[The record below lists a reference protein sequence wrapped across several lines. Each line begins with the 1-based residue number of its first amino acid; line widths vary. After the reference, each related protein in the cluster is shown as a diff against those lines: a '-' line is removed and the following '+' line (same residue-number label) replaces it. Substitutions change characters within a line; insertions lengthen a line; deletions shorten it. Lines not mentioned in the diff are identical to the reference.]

1 MDGLRERKKDGD
13 LGRSLRK
20 PPNARQSKKKNNK
33 NKNSQT
39 TSYVTDTQ
47 SITETSDL
55 ATLLLEAELADRNF
69 EAERNKTVI
78 FELDGKQVT
87 KKEPTLAYTREP
99 LQIPRRPKWNKRTTP
114 AELTSLEKQSFLEWR
129 RQLAKVE
136 ESGQHRIT
144 PYEKNLEVW
153 RQLWRVVENSD
164 LVMQIVDARNPLL
177 YFSKDLENYVHEVSS
192 YKHTALILNKADL
205 LTTEM
210 KLKWSEYLERLNMP
224 FVFFSAKYS
233 SEENGFEN
241 DLVKNDYK
249 YNTMSS
255 QGLVDFMK
263 SFRSSSCVS
272 SHETSHEKPF
282 VVGLVGYPNV
292 GKSSTINSLLKAKRT
307 AVSSTPGKTKHFQTL
322 FLEKDLL
329 LCDCPGLVFPNFTSS
344 KEELICN
351 GILPIDQI
359 RDPIPPMEFVCR
371 RIPGDDFRR
380 LYGITLQHGEENHLN
395 ARILLERYA
404 TLRGFMTKHGNPD
417 IQRSARII
425 LKDYVNARM
434 VYCEPPPT

>member
-1 MDGLRERKKDGD
+1 MKGDD
-13 LGRSLRK
+13 LGRSLQKERVPK
-20 PPNARQSKKKNNK
+20 TKRGKRKNNK
-33 NKNSQT
+33 YKESQ
-39 TSYVTDTQ
+39 TSYVSGTQ

-55 ATLLLEAELADRNF
+55 ATLLLEAELADRKF

-78 FELDGKQVT
+78 FELDGMQVT
-87 KKEPTLAYTREP
+87 KKEPKLASIQEP
-99 LQIPRRPKWNKRTTP
+99 LQIPRRPHWTRRTTP
-114 AELTSLEKQSFLEWR
+114 TELSSLEKQSFLEWR

-136 ESGQHRIT
+136 EESGQHLIT
-144 PYEKNLEVW
+144 PYEKNLEIW

-164 LVMQIVDARNPLL
+164 LLLQIVDARNPLL
-177 YFSKDLENYVHEVSS
+177 YFSKDFEKYVHEVSS
-192 YKHTALILNKADL
+192 NKHTALVLNKADL
-205 LTTEM
+205 LTNEM
-210 KLKWSEYLERLNMP
+210 REKWSEYLERLNIR
-224 FVFFSAKYS
+224 FVFFSAKFS
-233 SEENGFEN
+233 SEEDRMERKDYHN
-241 DLVKNDYK
+241 DIDKIV
-249 YNTMSS
+249 SS

-263 SFRSSSCVS
+263 SFRSNDCSSLLS
-272 SHETSHEKPF
+272 NDETCNEKPF

-322 FLEKDLL
+322 FLEKDLV

-351 GILPIDQI
+351 GILPIDQL

-371 RIPGDDFRR
+371 RIPGDYFRR
-380 LYGITLQHGEENHLN
+380 LYGITIESGEENYIN
-395 ARILLERYA
+395 ARSLLERYA
-404 TLRGFMTKHGNPD
+404 ILRGFMTKHGNPD
-417 IQRSARII
+417 IQKSARII